1 MVNTIVE
8 FVKNNVTL
16 VEINLGTVLNVLD
29 LVHKEVQFQ
38 NVQSLLPILN
48 PSMLLMLKSD
58 LLSLPIVLVDV

>member
-29 LVHKEVQFQ
+29 LVQLEVQFQ

-48 PSMLLMLKSD
+48 PSMLLMLKSV
-58 LLSLPIVLVDV
+58 LLSLLNVVVVV

>member
-48 PSMLLMLKSD
+48 LSMLLMLKSD
-58 LLSLPIVLVDV
+58 LLSLPNVLVDV

>member
-38 NVQSLLPILN
+38 NVQSSLPILN